1 VKRKDLQ
8 AFKKQLSQDKAV
20 ILQTRS
26 PKMDPS
32 PKTGDAEGGDVCD
45 IASSD
50 RERDLK
56 LRLNE
61 REREKLR
68 AIEEA
73 LERIEEGTFGTCEEC
88 GCKIPVGRLKIMPF
102 AIVCVECKSREEKKS
117 KLISPAS
124 QSSFSGDSSVNGIIR
139 VEDDG

>member
-1 VKRKDLQ
+1 M
-8 AFKKQLSQDKAV
+8 

-32 PKTGDAEGGDVCD
+32 PKTGDPEGGDVCD

-50 RERDLK
+50 RERELK
-56 LRLNE
+56 LRLSE

-68 AIEEA
+68 AIEDA
-73 LERIEEGTFGTCEEC
+73 LERIEDGSFGICEEC

-102 AIVCVECKSREEKKS
+102 ATVCVDCKSREEKQS
-117 KLISPAS
+117 KLIAPPA
-124 QSSFSGDSSVNGIIR
+124 QSSFTGDSTVNDLIR
-139 VEDDG
+139 NEDES

>member
-1 VKRKDLQ
+1 
-8 AFKKQLSQDKAV
+8 LSQERAV

-50 RERDLK
+50 RERELK
-56 LRLNE
+56 LRLSE

-68 AIEEA
+68 AIEDA
-73 LERIEEGTFGTCEEC
+73 LERIEDGSFGICEEC

-102 AIVCVECKSREEKKS
+102 ATVCVDCKSREEKQS
-117 KLISPAS
+117 KLIAPPA
-124 QSSFSGDSSVNGIIR
+124 QSSFTGDSSVSDIIR
-139 VEDDG
+139 TDDES